1 MAVITRV
8 GSLATQNTGTT
19 AVPSTNP
26 PGASAGDKMIRVIT
40 VSATAASISNL
51 SGWTLLADVTY
62 NSRRTFFLTRDYAA
76 SYPDIVL
83 STGATAGGF
92 IAALRAAAG
101 YTLGAVVAGT
111 KWDRPAD
118 GGGTGFST
126 TMKSMTGAADG
137 IVLAITAET
146 STTPETEAQVTFSGT
161 GWAKWFYADADAASD
176 VAANFWVG
184 YRDLGASASGDAIS
198 TWPNTSTNSVGIQLA
213 IGQTGGPSDA
223 GNVDVLGT
231 YNQLHDRLVVGGRV
245 IGAHDTLEVRRSRGG
260 VVEGDSEI
268 GIGPDGRFF
277 YDHFGLAPGD
287 EWTYTFLVDGVLQ
300 TDAQVVARTAGV
312 GRTSFTAVAGSC
324 LFTGSMHP
332 VFDRIMDH
340 DPNHVSIAG
349 DLNYVDATTASAW
362 WAGMVSSL
370 NAMRGLPR
378 KVAIRWTPDNH
389 DTIRTDPLGGGALAL
404 PPLWKQIAGDDPNFW
419 ASEESV
425 GQAWFDGRV
434 LFIQPDMR
442 SARDN
447 YQTGSE
453 PRELFGAAQ
462 RAWLT
467 GLLTLANT
475 DESVAM
481 VVWYSSWIGLQQ
493 GSGRFGSYPTEYA
506 ALKSVIDA
514 RPRAKSR
521 LVMVAGDT
529 HNLWADSGARSWPEA
544 AFPGIPSLNVSGFNR
559 ASPAETFF
567 VPDIANATIMTSGA
581 EADWGAYSLL
591 TFTEVAGALEFTW
604 EAKRVNAAG
613 VEDTLASWSRTFT
626 DDDPGP
632 EPEPIDTTDLSYTD
646 AERAYLLQVSGLDPK
661 TSIGALHRAV
671 YGTNPHGYFAAHSG
685 LARGSLADHR
695 VAYYRAELGV
705 TGGGLSDLARAFFAR
720 ELA

>member
-1 MAVITRV
+1 MAEVTRPGYAV
-8 GSLATQNTGTT
+8 FQNAGT
-19 AVPSTNP
+19 AQVPVASTV
-26 PGASAGDKMIRVIT
+26 GASGDKMLLVLT
-40 VSATAASISNL
+40 SSAAAVSILTL
-51 SGWTLLADVTY
+51 SGWTLLLDATY
-62 NSRRTFFLTRDYAA
+62 NARRTFFLTRDYAA
-76 SYPDIVL
+76 SYPNIVM
-83 STGATAGGF
+83 SGAATVGG
-92 IAALRAAAG
+92 ALMAFRAAPG
-101 YTLGAVVAGT
+101 YALSAPTIGT
-111 KWDRPAD
+111 KWDRPAN
-118 GGGTGFST
+118 GGTQPTT
-126 TMKSMTGAADG
+126 TMLSMTGADDG
-137 IVLAITAET
+137 ITVAITAET
-146 STTPETEAQVTFSGT
+146 STGEETEPGVTFAGT
-161 GWAKWFYADADAASD
+161 GWSKWFYGDTDPAQP
-176 VAANFWVG
+176 VAVNYWVG
-184 YRDLGASASGDAIS
+184 YKNLDGAVASQNVVS
-198 TWPNTSTNSVGIQLA
+198 TWPNSSTNSMGVQVT
-213 IGQTGGPSDA
+213 IGQTGGPSDV

-245 IGAHDTLEVRRSRGG
+245 IGAHDMLEVRRSRGG
-260 VVEGDSEI
+260 VVEGDSEV

-277 YDHFGLAPGD
+277 YDHFGLTPGD

-300 TDAQVVARTAGV
+300 TDAQVVARTTGA

-349 DLNYVDATTASAW
+349 DLTYVDAVTPTAW

-389 DTIRTDPLGGGALAL
+389 DTIRTDPLGGGAPAL

-419 ASEESV
+419 ASEDSV

-467 GLLTLANT
+467 DLLTLANT

-567 VPDIANATIMTSGA
+567 IPDIANATIMTSGA

-591 TFTEVAGALEFTW
+591 TFTEVEGALEFTW
-604 EAKRVNAAG
+604 EAKRVNTAG
-613 VEDTLASWSRTFT
+613 VEDTLATWSRTFE
-626 DDDPGP
+626 DDVP
-632 EPEPIDTTDLSYTD
+632 
-646 AERAYLLQVSGLDPK
+646 
-661 TSIGALHRAV
+661 
-671 YGTNPHGYFAAHSG
+671 TNPQPWDAVWFE
-685 LARGSLADHR
+685 GSLADA
-695 VAYYRAELGV
+695 VWVEG
-705 TGGGLSDLARAFFAR
+705 TQIWP
-720 ELA
+720 